1 MSAPLVLAAH
11 GTTDPAGRAVAVEV
25 AERAGERLGVA
36 ARVGFVDVCGPELA
50 DVLGEFADAD
60 DAPVVVPF
68 FLAAGYHVRHDVP
81 AAVRD
86 AAPSAHV
93 TPWLGEAPEVLDAL
107 AGRIAEVER
116 EPDGVVLAAAGS
128 SDADARGEVEAVA
141 EALSAR
147 LDVPVRAAFLSGPG
161 ATPTEAVADLRSQ
174 GCMHV
179 VLAAHLLAPG
189 VFLRRLTTTAGELD
203 VPVTAAVGAHDSLV
217 GLVTRRYREAPATPV
232 A

>member
-1 MSAPLVLAAH
+1 MSVPLVLAAH

-25 AERAGERLGVA
+25 AQRAGERLGVE

-50 DVLGEFADAD
+50 GVLGEFVDAE

-81 AAVRD
+81 AAVHE
-86 AAPSAHV
+86 AAPSARV

-116 EPDGVVLAAAGS
+116 EPEAVVLAAAGS
-128 SDADARGEVEAVA
+128 SDVDARSEVEAVA
-141 EALSAR
+141 TALGSR
-147 LDVPVRAAFLSGPG
+147 LDVPVAAAFLTGPG
-161 ATPTEAVADLRSQ
+161 ATPAEAVADLRSRRRR
-174 GCMHV
+174 HV

-189 VFLRRLTTTAGELD
+189 VFLRRLTGTAEDLD
-203 VPVTAAVGAHDSLV
+203 AAVTDAIGSHEAIVSLV
-217 GLVTRRYREAPATPV
+217 ERRYREV
-232 A
+232 G